1 MLFTILKNN
10 LLQKI
15 KIATVSD

>member
-1 MLFTILKNN
+1 

-15 KIATVSD
+15 KIIVCKY